1 MRDAVKHG
9 VAPPPARYGA
19 GAVTFHWTVAAL
31 IVFLGGLGL
40 LFDDI
45 PSAAR
50 PFWINVHVCVGLI
63 YFALVIARVLW
74 RTTHKAPD
82 LGADIGEFSRRTS
95 FAVHHLLYVLMLLI
109 PVVGVVARVWHGRG
123 FRLWRLSVGF
133 RRRLGPRRLSS
144 SGEDSPTVGLR
155 PVRPRRPARRGR
167 SLPSVRPTRRDSA
180 ADDARR
186 DRLNVTSVA
195 ARRMRPWLGSSEHV
209 VERKRRRE
217 ASGAAMRRGAHQ

>member
-9 VAPPPARYGA
+9 AAPPPARYGA

-50 PFWINVHVCVGLI
+50 PFWVNVHVCVGLI

-82 LGADIGEFSRRTS
+82 LGPDIGEFSRRTS

-123 FRLWRLSVGF
+123 FDYGVFQLDFGAVSILPSF
-133 RRRLGPRRLSS
+133 IRRRRSTNCWPTPCSPSPACTPRALSTISS
-144 SGEDSPTVGLR
+144 SG
-155 PVRPRRPARRGR
+155 
-167 SLPSVRPTRRDSA
+167 
-180 ADDARR
+180 
-186 DRLNVTSVA
+186 VTEFCC
-195 ARRMRPWLGSSEHV
+195 G
-209 VERKRRRE
+209 
-217 ASGAAMRRGAHQ
+217 

>member
-9 VAPPPARYGA
+9 VTPPPGRYGA

-82 LGADIGEFSRRTS
+82 LGPDIGEFSRRTS

-123 FRLWRLSVGF
+123 FDYGVFQLDFGAARTPPYFIRRKRFTNCWPTPYLSSPACT
-133 RRRLGPRRLSS
+133 PRGLSTISS
-144 SGEDSPTVGLR
+144 SGMTEFYCG
-155 PVRPRRPARRGR
+155 
-167 SLPSVRPTRRDSA
+167 
-180 ADDARR
+180 
-186 DRLNVTSVA
+186 
-195 ARRMRPWLGSSEHV
+195 
-209 VERKRRRE
+209 
-217 ASGAAMRRGAHQ
+217 

>member
-9 VAPPPARYGA
+9 AAPAPARYGA

-45 PSAAR
+45 PKEAR

-123 FRLWRLSVGF
+123 FDYGF
-133 RRRLGPRRLSS
+133 FQLDFGAVSDPAVFHPAEKIHQLLAYALFALA
-144 SGEDSPTVGLR
+144 GLHAGGALYHQF
-155 PVRPRRPARRGR
+155 V
-167 SLPSVRPTRRDSA
+167 RRDGI
-180 ADDARR
+180 
-186 DRLNVTSVA
+186 LL
-195 ARRMRPWLGSSEHV
+195 RMMPG
-209 VERKRRRE
+209 
-217 ASGAAMRRGAHQ
+217 GIG

>member
-1 MRDAVKHG
+1 MPMRDPVKHG
-9 VAPPPARYGA
+9 VAPAPARYGA

-45 PSAAR
+45 PRGAR

-82 LGADIGEFSRRTS
+82 LRPDIGEFSRRTS

-123 FRLWRLSVGF
+123 FDYGVFQLDFGAASDPAVFHLAEKIHQLLAYALF
-133 RRRLGPRRLSS
+133 ALA
-144 SGEDSPTVGLR
+144 GLHAAGALYHQF
-155 PVRPRRPARRGR
+155 V
-167 SLPSVRPTRRDSA
+167 RRDGI
-180 ADDARR
+180 
-186 DRLNVTSVA
+186 LL
-195 ARRMRPWLGSSEHV
+195 RMMPG
-209 VERKRRRE
+209 
-217 ASGAAMRRGAHQ
+217 GIG